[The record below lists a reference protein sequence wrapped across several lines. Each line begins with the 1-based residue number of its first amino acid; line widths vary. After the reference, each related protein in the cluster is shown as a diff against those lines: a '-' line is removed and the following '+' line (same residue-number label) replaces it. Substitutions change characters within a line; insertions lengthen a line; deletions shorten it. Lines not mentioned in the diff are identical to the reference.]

1 MSNEWEPLIISAKL
15 TPDPATVGTAVLL
28 QVSAIDVHTVE
39 QQVELRQAGEF
50 QAGVV

>member
-15 TPDPATVGTAVLL
+15 TPNPAVVGTAVLL
-28 QVSAIDVHTVE
+28 QVAAIDVQTIE
-39 QQVELRQAGEF
+39 QVEARQSGEF

>member
-28 QVSAIDVHTVE
+28 QVAAIDVHTVE
-39 QQVELRQAGEF
+39 QVELRQAGEF